1 MALQSPGGVG
11 MPVAPGHGIDF
22 QGVELHA
29 CQGFVEEP
37 GHDGI
42 DDHGEPMGLGKPKG
56 DAPGIEGIP
65 GIDGMPG
72 MVDIPGIVV
81 MPGQEGIPGIVDI
94 PGIDGIPPPVLPGI
108 MEDQPPAASEA
119 GRAWRPRST
128 SPIASI
134 APIMASSI
142 VSPFCDSSAAQVTVG
157 AMTSASAACAIQ
169 RLFMFVVPWDGGRRA
184 AMGRPKNG
192 GSGCSSVG

>member
-1 MALQSPGGVG
+1 

-72 MVDIPGIVV
+72 MVDIPGIDGMPGMVDIPGIVV
-81 MPGQEGIPGIVDI
+81 MPGQEGI

>member
-81 MPGQEGIPGIVDI
+81 MPGQEGI